1 MIVVSQD
8 EMSFVDLD
16 KVACVK
22 VIPRNSFSFDILASQ
37 IYGSSVCLATY
48 KSEEDAKKVL
58 SNILAKRRSKWE
70 VMFMPDRND
79 VENILALPVVNDKSC
94 GPSVEH
100 SCELCEWHT
109 PAGAV
114 MVCAFCTN
122 GNCWEPKEE

>member
-48 KSEEDAKKVL
+48 NSEEDAKKVL

-79 VENILALPVVNDKSC
+79 VENILALPTLDNETCLDVK
-94 GPSVEH
+94 H
-100 SCELCEWHT
+100 SCELCNWHT

-114 MVCAFCTN
+114 MVCPYCKM
-122 GNCWEPKEE
+122 GNCWETKED